1 MLSVASSPS
10 LTNSVQPTSSQNRQ
24 YPGALRS
31 GAADYNLHH
40 YDDIIR
46 GQAEILHTIMLSQG
60 KVIPPG
66 VLCDVIYRY
75 MPVDDHTPDEQRVTQ
90 IASDRSRSMVRRGTS
105 PSTTWPR
112 SQSRRPRPL
121 EDSMARTQEHAR
133 SQSIRPR
140 TRDKGAARPSVQ
152 QRIGCGRGAPI
163 RPREETITEKLYCDF
178 LKHQH
183 QT

>member
-105 PSTTWPR
+105 T
-112 SQSRRPRPL
+112 
-121 EDSMARTQEHAR
+121 EE
-133 SQSIRPR
+133 
-140 TRDKGAARPSVQ
+140 RDWKGQPTPFTIISPYQ
-152 QRIGCGRGAPI
+152 IAPKMV
-163 RPREETITEKLYCDF
+163 T
-178 LKHQH
+178 
-183 QT
+183 